1 MKKNNFKSLIKEFVF
16 IPILM
21 LTLFLLILKLK
32 IFNNEFLTLNYFCS
46 IFLSFIILILLET
59 FLMFDVPKNLIFSRL
74 VGVSFS
80 LLSYYIFSVSLSN
93 KLYPLILIVIS
104 IIIGQIANYIFQ
116 KFVAFRRSEM
126 VSLIL
131 IVIMSIVLTFFE
143 FFG

>member
-21 LTLFLLILKLK
+21 LTLFLLILKFK

-59 FLMFDVPKNLIFSRL
+59 FLMFDIPKNLVFSRL

-116 KFVAFRRSEM
+116 KFVTFRRSGI

-131 IVIMSIVLTFFE
+131 IVIMSMVLTFFE

>member
-46 IFLSFIILILLET
+46 IFLSFI
-59 FLMFDVPKNLIFSRL
+59 MFDVPKNLIFSRL

-80 LLSYYIFSVSLSN
+80 LLSYYIFSVFLSN

-116 KFVAFRRSEM
+116 KFVAFRRSGM

-131 IVIMSIVLTFFE
+131 IVIMSMVLTFFE